1 MLVEGTACGA
11 RAVHPGRVTPV
22 PAGHVTLT
30 THPIGT
36 VVIVPLPV
44 APLAAY
50 LFLLG
55 WSAIPF
61 APAEPVLL
69 AAGSFAGTGALFL
82 PLAVAAAAAGSLVSD
97 VAKYL
102 LGRLAGPRLLRRL
115 TRRPA
120 GARAVSWIESRLV
133 AVGPMVIAPSYFVPF
148 GVVASTILC
157 GALGMRVRGVLLA
170 STIGAILWSAVY
182 LGLGYLGGALAGNP
196 WVGIALAVPAALV
209 VGLVAKRRI
218 TRVGRV
224 APDVEPAED
233 EVVAAEKAA

>member
-1 MLVEGTACGA
+1 M
-11 RAVHPGRVTPV
+11 
-22 PAGHVTLT
+22 

-36 VVIVPLPV
+36 VVIVPLPM

-69 AAGSFAGTGALFL
+69 AGGSFAGTGALSL
-82 PLAVAAAAAGSLVSD
+82 PLAVAAAAVGSLVSD
-97 VAKYL
+97 MVKYL
-102 LGRLAGPRLLRRL
+102 LGLLAGPRLLRRL

-133 AVGPMVIAPSYFVPF
+133 AAGPMVIAPSYFVPF

-157 GALGMRVRGVLLA
+157 GALGLRVRGVLIA
-170 STIGAILWSAVY
+170 STIAPIVWSAVY

-196 WVGIALAVPAALV
+196 WVGIALAVPAALG
-209 VGLVAKRRI
+209 VGLLAKRRI
-218 TRVGRV
+218 TRAGRV
-224 APDVEPAED
+224 VPDREPAAD
-233 EVVAAEKAA
+233 EALAADKAA